1 MTGTTNP
8 AKGKRPSFFR
18 RLKTDITRHK
28 AVYVMLLI
36 IMTYFIL
43 FCYWPMYGNII
54 AFQKYKPIKGILGSK
69 FVGLENFRKFFSG
82 YYCARLIRNT
92 ALISLYSLVFG
103 FPIPIIFAILL
114 NEVHNIRYKKL
125 IQTIT
130 YLPHFISTMV
140 ICAIIIQFT
149 NSYGFITA
157 AVNALSGHS
166 GALIS
171 DPACFRSIYVISGIW
186 SSFGWNSILYIAAMS
201 GINPDQY
208 EAAIIDGAN
217 KFEQVLHVTLP
228 GIRETIVIMLIMACG
243 RIMSVG
249 WEKAFLLQNE
259 LTYETS
265 DIISTYVYRKGFI
278 DSDYS
283 FSSAVNMFNSLINLA
298 LLTIANTISRK
309 VSESS
314 LW

>member
-1 MTGTTNP
+1 MTGTTDL
-8 AKGKRPSFFR
+8 ARKKRPSFFR

-36 IMTYFIL
+36 IMTYFRL

-125 IQTIT
+125 IQMIT

-157 AVNALSGHS
+157 AVNALTGHS

-171 DPACFRSIYVISGIW
+171 DPTCFRSIYVISGIW

>member
-1 MTGTTNP
+1 MAQTVVP
-8 AKGKRPSFFR
+8 ARKKSPSFLR
-18 RLKTDITRHK
+18 RLRIDISRHQ

-36 IMTYFIL
+36 VMVYFAL

-54 AFQKYKPIKGILGSK
+54 AFQKYKPLKGILGSK
-69 FVGLENFRKFFSG
+69 FVGFENFRKFFSS
-82 YYCARLIRNT
+82 YYCARLVRNT

-114 NEVHNIRYKKL
+114 NEVRFLRYKKL

-140 ICAIIIQFT
+140 ICSIIIQFT

-157 AVNALSGHS
+157 IVNSLTGHS

-171 DPACFRSIYVISGIW
+171 DPSCFRSIYVISGIW

-201 GINPDQY
+201 GISQDQY

-217 KFEQVLHVTLP
+217 KGQQILHVTLP

-249 WEKAFLLQNE
+249 WEKAFLLQSE
-259 LTYETS
+259 VTYETS
-265 DIISTYVYRKGFI
+265 DIISTYVYRKGFV

-283 FSSAVNMFNSLINLA
+283 FSSAVNMFNSLINLT
-298 LLTIANTISRK
+298 LLTIANTVSRK
-309 VSESS
+309 FSESS